1 MDQPSPIRSK
11 DEQLL
16 VLEQASAQ
24 AVQLSE
30 ELDLEAQN
38 FQAILEKM
46 KDSQRRMQS
55 LNIRLDQTNRF
66 VQTLKE
72 ELTHADS

>member
-1 MDQPSPIRSK
+1 
-11 DEQLL
+11 